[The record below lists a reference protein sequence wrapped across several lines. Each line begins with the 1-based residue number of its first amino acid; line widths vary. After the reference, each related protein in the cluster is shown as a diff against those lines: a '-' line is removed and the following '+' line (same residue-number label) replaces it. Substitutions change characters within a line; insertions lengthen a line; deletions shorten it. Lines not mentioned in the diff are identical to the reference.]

1 MCRSTHAASYRVGR
15 MQSDV
20 DVRVVARLLRA
31 DYTRRASF
39 GAVTRKGPSAMT
51 RRRGCRTSVTNP
63 LAGSLDHVADE
74 VDGETDE
81 AAHDGSVR
89 SEEHTSELQSLR
101 HLVCR

>member
-1 MCRSTHAASYRVGR
+1 

-20 DVRVVARLLRA
+20 DVRAIARLLRA

-63 LAGSLDHVADE
+63 VTGSLDHVADE
-74 VDGETDE
+74 VDGEADE
-81 AAHDGSVR
+81 AADDGSVDAD
-89 SEEHTSELQSLR
+89 ELQIGAEQELE
-101 HLVCR
+101 LA